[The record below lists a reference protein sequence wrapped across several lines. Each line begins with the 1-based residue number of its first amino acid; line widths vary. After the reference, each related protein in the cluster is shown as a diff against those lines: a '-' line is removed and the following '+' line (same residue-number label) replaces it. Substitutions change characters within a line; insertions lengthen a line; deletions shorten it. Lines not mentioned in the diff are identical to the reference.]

1 MELDDDLIKLKSLE
15 IKVCEQSDF
24 SDVIIMGLVQ
34 IDISPLLFKVSS
46 QRYAGWFPIYSVDK
60 GITGE
65 IYSEI

>member
-1 MELDDDLIKLKSLE
+1 
-15 IKVCEQSDF
+15 
-24 SDVIIMGLVQ
+24 MGLVQ
-34 IDISPLLFKVSS
+34 IDISPLLFKNNS